1 MGTTLVSREELLS
14 RREVAALLGV
24 SGETLKGWARRGV
37 GPAFSR
43 SGPVRGRVWYQA
55 ADVLMWL
62 EQRKQVLGPSPD
74 RERMHPVGGVCLGV
88 ASEKNRD
95 VPIQGGGR
103 GGHDEKRPGVFHA
116 EKGTAS

>member
-1 MGTTLVSREELLS
+1 MGSTIVSREELLS

-62 EQRKQVLGPSPD
+62 EQRKQVSGSSPTGEHTPPLGGA
-74 RERMHPVGGVCLGV
+74 RLGV
-88 ASEKNRD
+88 GCRENQAVSIGAAD
-95 VPIQGGGR
+95 R
-103 GGHDEKRPGVFHA
+103 GGPDEKRPGVFHA